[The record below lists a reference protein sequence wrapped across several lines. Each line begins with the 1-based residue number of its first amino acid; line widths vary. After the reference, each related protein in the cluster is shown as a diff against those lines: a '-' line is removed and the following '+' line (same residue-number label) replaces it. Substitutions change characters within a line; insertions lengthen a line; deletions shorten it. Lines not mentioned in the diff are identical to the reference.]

1 MIVIRRLT
9 DRRRAY
15 TGIFLPGEAPQI
27 FPTSDHEH
35 ARIMQ
40 IYLQD
45 RPYDGVE
52 NDFSDYGLNGIAL
65 KAVAFAPAPDAK
77 KPAAN
82 SAAG

>member
-52 NDFSDYGLNGIAL
+52 NDSSDYGLNGIAL
-65 KAVAFAPAPDAK
+65 KSVAFAPAPDAK

>member
-65 KAVAFAPAPDAK
+65 KSVAVAPAPDAK